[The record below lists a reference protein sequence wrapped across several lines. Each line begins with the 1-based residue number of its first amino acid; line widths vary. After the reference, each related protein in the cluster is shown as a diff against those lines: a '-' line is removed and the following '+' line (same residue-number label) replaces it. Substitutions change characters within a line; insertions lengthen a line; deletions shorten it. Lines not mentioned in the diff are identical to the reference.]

1 MIKLD
6 HLVAH
11 LSPLV
16 AFTQHLH
23 WPEKPSLDLVFAWL
37 SPSVT
42 PASSSF
48 SPGLSTTQTALS
60 L

>member
-6 HLVAH
+6 YLIA
-11 LSPLV
+11 PLV
-16 AFTQHLH
+16 AFAQHLH

-37 SPSVT
+37 SPSVI

-48 SPGLSTTQTALS
+48 SPGLPTAQTALS